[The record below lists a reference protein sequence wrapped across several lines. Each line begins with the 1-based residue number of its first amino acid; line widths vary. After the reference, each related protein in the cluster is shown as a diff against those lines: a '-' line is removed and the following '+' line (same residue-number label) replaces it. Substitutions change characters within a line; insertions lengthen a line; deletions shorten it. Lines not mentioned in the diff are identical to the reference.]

1 MQPLGEPNGNTVF
14 SNSGLILNE
23 AFGECSEGVED

>member
-1 MQPLGEPNGNTVF
+1 MHRSPMGSSEVF